1 MTQGPF
7 TFDQAQTAA
16 EESQRE
22 QEAAEERLRE
32 ANAAYAAAEEAYRKA
47 LALEMWRL
55 RRQSIAWSALGDL
68 ARGEET
74 VAGLKRAR
82 DDAEG
87 DRVIASHAV
96 YRRGADR
103 RDTEAF
109 IDWSKRRDLAEG
121 HGAPQWTPRG
131 VPA

>member
-7 TFDQAQTAA
+7 DFPQAQEASVEA
-16 EESQRE
+16 RRE
-22 QEAAEERLRE
+22 QEASEETLRA

-55 RRQSIAWSALGDL
+55 RRQSVAWTALSDL
-68 ARGEET
+68 ARGENT

-87 DRVIASHAV
+87 ERQIASHAV

-121 HGAPQWTPRG
+121 NGAPQWTQR
-131 VPA
+131 AA